1 MDSSRAKGK
10 KVDEMDRGVIR
21 ILYTNAQSM
30 MNKIN
35 ELKAVVETKKPD
47 IVAMTETWTNEGIPN
62 GVLSLE
68 GYKMVDQNDQNDME
82 GG

>member
-1 MDSSRAKGK
+1 
-10 KVDEMDRGVIR
+10 
-21 ILYTNAQSM
+21 M

-35 ELKAVVETKKPD
+35 ELKAVVETKKLD

-68 GYKMVDQNDQNDME
+68 RYKMVARKDQNDME